1 MDVELSD
8 LSESLLNEEIND
20 AINAAN
26 ESTLHPNPT

>member
-20 AINAAN
+20 ATNAAN
-26 ESTLHPNPT
+26 ESTLHSNPI